1 MARTRPALAAA
12 LVTVA
17 AAAACSS
24 APAPA
29 AAPPPP
35 TRDPAAACRALA
47 AFDAATVAYPG
58 GDPTSPPPSADEVK
72 AWAGTAV
79 GPIGD
84 LATTVPVELDPA
96 VATLRKAVEGTEAG
110 TPVNTEDTAIT
121 GASTALDKWA
131 HDSCGFPTLDVT
143 GTGTDL
149 PGVPASFP
157 AGPLS
162 ISFTNGGAP
171 EKAGFVLLV
180 AKVKDG
186 AQYTLD
192 GIRDGSVDFTSVA
205 DVVGAAQ
212 PTAETPTAYTV
223 ATLTPGKFLVVSPIG
238 APPEFTGT
246 VATESRRADA
256 YQATPG
262 TTLIPRARHQSG
274 VRESRG
280 SP

>member
-1 MARTRPALAAA
+1 MN
-12 LVTVA
+12 
-17 AAAACSS
+17 
-24 APAPA
+24 A
-29 AAPPPP
+29 AAPRNEGQP
-35 TRDPAAACRALA
+35 RDGTHPAG
-47 AFDAATVAYPG
+47 PG
-58 GDPTSPPPSADEVK
+58 
-72 AWAGTAV
+72 
-79 GPIGD
+79 
-84 LATTVPVELDPA
+84 
-96 VATLRKAVEGTEAG
+96 RR
-110 TPVNTEDTAIT
+110 T
-121 GASTALDKWA
+121 GQRGATALDKWA

-149 PGVPASFP
+149 PGVPASLP

-223 ATLTPGKFLVVSPIG
+223 ATLTPGKFLVLSPIG

-246 VATESRRADA
+246 VAAEFE
-256 YQATPG
+256 
-262 TTLIPRARHQSG
+262 AR
-274 VRESRG
+274 
-280 SP
+280 